1 MVELLQIKPER
12 IEQESFRIIE
22 AEFEQ
27 QTGRKID
34 DFSTQ
39 EFAVIRR
46 VIHATADF
54 SLADTMYFT
63 EDSINIA
70 IRSLM
75 SGRTI
80 YCDVSMAASGISK
93 VLAAKFQNTILTM
106 VHDPEIIK
114 RAKEL
119 GVTRSEAAVDALSDR
134 NAGIIVVGNA
144 PTALIRV
151 IQAVKDGRLNPDL
164 VIGVP
169 VGFVNA
175 EESKEL
181 LVESGINAIICRGR
195 RGGSPIAAAIVNAL
209 LKIAVQSTT
218 D

>member
-1 MVELLQIKPER
+1 MVELLQIKPEF

-22 AEFEQ
+22 AEFER
-27 QTGRKID
+27 QTGRRID
-34 DFSTQ
+34 YFSSE
-39 EFAVIRR
+39 EFSILRR

-54 SLADTMYFT
+54 SLADSIYFT
-63 EDSINIA
+63 SGCINNG
-70 IRSLM
+70 IRSLL

-80 YCDVSMAASGISK
+80 YTDVSMAAAGISK
-93 VLAAKFQNTILTM
+93 MLTAKFNNRVLTL
-106 VHDPEIIK
+106 VHDADIVK
-114 RAKEL
+114 RAQEQ
-119 GVTRSEAAVDALSDR
+119 GITRSEAAIDSLFDQDV
-134 NAGIIVVGNA
+134 GIVAIGNA

-151 IQAVKDGRLNPDL
+151 IQAVQEGKLNPDL
-164 VIGVP
+164 IIGVP

-181 LVESGINAIICRGR
+181 LIESGLSAITCRGR

-209 LKIAVQSTT
+209 LKIAVQKGT